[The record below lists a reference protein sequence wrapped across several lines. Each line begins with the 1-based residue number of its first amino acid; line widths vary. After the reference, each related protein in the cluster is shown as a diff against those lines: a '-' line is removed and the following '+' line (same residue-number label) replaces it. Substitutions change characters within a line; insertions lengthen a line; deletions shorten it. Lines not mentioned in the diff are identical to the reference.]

1 MPSDFSSIIN
11 NDAVVIVL
19 TIIVI
24 LYASYLRVEMP
35 NYIKTLFE
43 NNIFRII
50 FLSLLLIL
58 AFNQAPHVAI
68 TMAII
73 FVLTLYFL
81 NEHEAKESFRNLE
94 RFKNIHKEHEH
105 IATVSNN

>member
-1 MPSDFSSIIN
+1 VL
-11 NDAVVIVL
+11 AV
-19 TIIVI
+19 IVI
-24 LYASYLRVEMP
+24 LYASLIRVEMP
-35 NYIKTLFE
+35 FYIKMLFE

-58 AFNQAPHVAI
+58 SFNQAPHVAI

-81 NEHEAKESFRNLE
+81 NEQEAKESFRNLE
-94 RFKNIHKEHEH
+94 RFKNIRTEYEHMT
-105 IATVSNN
+105 ATTSSN